1 MVNNTVPD
9 EEVKKVVFTMMNQ
22 IGGSRFL
29 QMIGANLPYSYT
41 YKASKCEYAAMIHFK
56 AKANNGY
63 NGLILTYCE
72 GQDTYRMEFHRII
85 KGTWNLKE
93 TFEDVYCDQLESLF
107 AQTTG
112 LATRLQQKQLH

>member
-1 MVNNTVPD
+1 MENNTVPD

-56 AKANNGY
+56 AKANNGL
-63 NGLILTYCE
+63 NGLILSYCE
-72 GQDTYRMEFHRII
+72 GRDTYRMDFYRIS
-85 KGTWNLKE
+85 KGYWNLKI
-93 TFEDVYCDQLESLF
+93 THDDVYCDQLEFLF
-107 AQTTG
+107 VQTTG
-112 LATRLQQKQLH
+112 LATRI